1 MHTLSLVMHHA
12 PTANNKLLASSRRR
26 PRVGGVAREHEL
38 GGVLEDQEADAVH
51 LSHVGRDA
59 RGGAGWGIGV
69 CVGGERSVKAESVCN
84 QNLLFSVAR
93 GGEDT
98 PGPALLLRVL
108 EPWYQYQDAYLKRS
122 VCQT

>member
-12 PTANNKLLASSRRR
+12 PTANKRLLASSRRR

-59 RGGAGWGIGV
+59 RGGAGWEHWRVRGLVGV
-69 CVGGERSVKAESVCN
+69 QRSVGAESV
-84 QNLLFSVAR
+84 
-93 GGEDT
+93 
-98 PGPALLLRVL
+98 
-108 EPWYQYQDAYLKRS
+108 
-122 VCQT
+122 